1 MAKPLRYTPTPVP
14 TDTAHDELQSLL
26 ETLHERG
33 VLRLVNNL
41 TAQSHDVAEV
51 ALNQINT
58 PNGRDAVANLT
69 VIVKALGKVDP
80 EALEKLL
87 TGVDKG
93 IQAAVE
99 TLENSDEPKGAFALM
114 GKLYDPDVRRGFDAL
129 LTLVQT
135 LGQHLG
141 DPRPKS

>member
-14 TDTAHDELQSLL
+14 TDTAHDDLQRLL

-33 VLRLVNNL
+33 VLRLLTNL
-41 TAQSHDVAEV
+41 SAQSHDVAEV
-51 ALNQINT
+51 ALKQINT
-58 PNGRDAVANLT
+58 PNGRDAFANLA

-93 IQAAVE
+93 VQAAVE
-99 TLENSDEPKGAFALM
+99 TLEDSSEPKGAFALM